1 MQLFNLQ
8 NTLNQKW
15 FPKKVPV
22 VGTYGFFGMILAGTE
37 ETDGHVIVIFQV
49 KISQTVKQ
57 SGGNIAERIALP
69 ICNVPT
75 TAGQD
80 LR

>member
-1 MQLFNLQ
+1 M
-8 NTLNQKW
+8 
-15 FPKKVPV
+15 
-22 VGTYGFFGMILAGTE
+22 GTYGFFGMILAGTE

-57 SGGNIAERIALP
+57 SGIAERIALP